1 MLYLFSYKLILVR
14 SWDPQCLE
22 STLPAW
28 KIKQKHQAYFA
39 NKSIALHYCLTV
51 IFFVLSKSM
60 SDSKDSL
67 DSDVLITGMV
77 NR

>member
-1 MLYLFSYKLILVR
+1 MLGINLTSM
-14 SWDPQCLE
+14 
-22 STLPAW
+22 

-51 IFFVLSKSM
+51 IFFVLSKRM